1 MPSDQPG
8 RPNVVRFMRA
18 CTTGDTE
25 AVRTLLAEEPA
36 LARERLT
43 GGTTGLHLAGPH
55 PDVVRVLLAHG
66 ADPNAR
72 DGGDNATPLH
82 FAAAQ
87 GNVDSVRLLLD
98 AGADV
103 HGTGDLHN
111 GDVIGWAARRGN
123 EPVLDLLLA
132 RGARHHIF
140 SAMALRD
147 RDLVQ
152 RLVAEDRECLS
163 RTRSRFENSQTP
175 VHAAFAAPDGL
186 GFLAGEPDYEML
198 ELLIALGADVE
209 AADDRGRTPMALAML
224 RGNREAMRLLKTAGA
239 KEPVLAT

>member
-8 RPNVVRFMRA
+8 PPNVVRFMRA

-103 HGTGDLHN
+103 RGMGDVHN
-111 GDVIGWAARRGN
+111 GEVIGCQLATSRARLAGSDDSIDVHFDEDLY
-123 EPVLDLLLA
+123 EPFYGG
-132 RGARHHIF
+132 RQF
-140 SAMALRD
+140 SLRD
-147 RDLVQ
+147 NNGLSVIFFQPHPVPSDATSIDG
-152 RLVAEDRECLS
+152 AE
-163 RTRSRFENSQTP
+163 N
-175 VHAAFAAPDGL
+175 A
-186 GFLAGEPDYEML
+186 
-198 ELLIALGADVE
+198 
-209 AADDRGRTPMALAML
+209 
-224 RGNREAMRLLKTAGA
+224 N
-239 KEPVLAT
+239 

>member
-8 RPNVVRFMRA
+8 RPNIVRFMRA
-18 CTTGDTE
+18 CATGDTE

-43 GGTTGLHLAGPH
+43 GETTGLHLAGPH

-103 HGTGDLHN
+103 HGTGDL
-111 GDVIGWAARRGN
+111 
-123 EPVLDLLLA
+123 
-132 RGARHHIF
+132 
-140 SAMALRD
+140 
-147 RDLVQ
+147 
-152 RLVAEDRECLS
+152 
-163 RTRSRFENSQTP
+163 
-175 VHAAFAAPDGL
+175 
-186 GFLAGEPDYEML
+186 
-198 ELLIALGADVE
+198 
-209 AADDRGRTPMALAML
+209 
-224 RGNREAMRLLKTAGA
+224 
-239 KEPVLAT
+239 